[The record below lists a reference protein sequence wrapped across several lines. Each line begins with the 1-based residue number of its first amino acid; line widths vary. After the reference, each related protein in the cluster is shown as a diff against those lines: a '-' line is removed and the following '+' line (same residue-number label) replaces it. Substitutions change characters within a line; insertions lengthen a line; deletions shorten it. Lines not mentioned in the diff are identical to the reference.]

1 MEFKEKPYVS
11 EGGTEGP
18 KLSFDTLGASLENGR
33 LRGTKAAGNWEETD
47 RLPDAESLEKE
58 GSHSGIFPN
67 MVSSV

>member
-1 MEFKEKPYVS
+1 MEFNEKPYVS

-33 LRGTKAAGNWEETD
+33 LRGTKAAGNREET
-47 RLPDAESLEKE
+47 DAESLGKE